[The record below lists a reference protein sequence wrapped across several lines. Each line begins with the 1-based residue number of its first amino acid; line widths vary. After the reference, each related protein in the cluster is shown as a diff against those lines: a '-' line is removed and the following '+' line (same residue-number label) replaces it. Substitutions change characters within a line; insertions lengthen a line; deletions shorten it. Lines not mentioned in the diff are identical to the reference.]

1 MMLLENKV
9 AIVTGSAKGMGRGI
23 ALKFA
28 GEGAKIVA
36 CDLDYEGCQ
45 SVAGEI
51 KTAGG
56 EALAF
61 RTDITK
67 SAEIAETVK
76 GTLAEF
82 GTIDVLVNCAG
93 GVPGTHASGATGTF
107 DEAEWNRI
115 ININLTGPWL
125 VTEAVLPTMKKNR
138 SGSIMFISSMGAV
151 QPVVSV
157 LHYHSAKAGVIGL
170 SLNLAFELAPLGIRV
185 NTIVPG
191 PIETTFWD
199 SLLPPGPERDTFF
212 SALSRHEV
220 PVGRMGTSEDI
231 AGAALFLASD
241 LSAFVTGQTMCVA
254 GGQPMHSHNTVFN
267 IENYLKN
274 RGLL

>member
-1 MMLLENKV
+1 MLLENKV
-9 AIVTGSAKGMGRGI
+9 AIVTGGAKGMGRGI
-23 ALKFA
+23 CLKYA
-28 GEGAKIVA
+28 QEGAKVVA
-36 CDLDYEGCQ
+36 CDLDYEGCK
-45 SVAGEI
+45 SVAEEVRA
-51 KTAGG
+51 AGG

-61 RTDITK
+61 KTDITK
-67 SAEIAETVK
+67 STEIAEMVK

-93 GVPGTHASGATGTF
+93 GVPGTHASGASGTF

-115 ININLTGPWL
+115 IAINLTGPWL
-125 VTEAVLPTMKKNR
+125 VTDAVLPTMKKNQ
-138 SGSIMFISSMGAV
+138 SGSIMFVSSMGAV

-170 SLNLAFELAPLGIRV
+170 SLNLAFELAPLNIRV

-199 SLLPPGPERDTFF
+199 SLLPPGPERDAFF
-212 SALSRHEV
+212 SALSNHEV
-220 PVGRMGTSEDI
+220 PLKRMGTSEDI
-231 AGAALFLASD
+231 AGAALFFASD
-241 LSAFVTGQTMCVA
+241 LSAFVTGQTLCVA

-267 IENYLKN
+267 IENYLKS

>member
-1 MMLLENKV
+1 MLLENKV
-9 AIVTGSAKGMGRGI
+9 AIVTGGAKGMGRGI

-28 GEGAKIVA
+28 EEGAKVVP

-45 SVAGEI
+45 SVTQEI
-51 KTAGG
+51 KAAGG

-61 RTDITK
+61 KVDITK
-67 SAEIAETVK
+67 SADIAEMVS
-76 GTLAEF
+76 GTLSEF
-82 GTIDVLVNCAG
+82 GTIDTLVNCAG
-93 GVPGTHASGATGTF
+93 GVPGTHASGASGTF

-125 VTEAVLPTMKKNR
+125 VTDAVLPTMKKNQ

-170 SLNLAFELAPLGIRV
+170 SLNLAFELAPLGIRA

-199 SLLPPGPERDTFF
+199 SLLPPGPERDAFF
-212 SALSRHEV
+212 SALSKHEV
-220 PVGRMGTSEDI
+220 PLKRMGTSEDI

-241 LSAFVTGQTMCVA
+241 LSAFVTGQTLCVA

-267 IENYLKN
+267 IENYLKS

>member
-1 MMLLENKV
+1 MLLENKV
-9 AIVTGSAKGMGRGI
+9 AIVTGGAKGMGRGI
-23 ALKFA
+23 GLKFA
-28 GEGAKIVA
+28 AEGAKVVA
-36 CDLDYEGCQ
+36 CDLDYEGCK
-45 SVAGEI
+45 SVAEEI
-51 KTAGG
+51 RAAGG
-56 EALAF
+56 RALAF
-61 RTDITK
+61 KTDITK
-67 SAEIAETVK
+67 SAEIAEMVS

-125 VTEAVLPTMKKNR
+125 VTDAVLPVMKKNR
-138 SGSIMFISSMGAV
+138 SGSIMFVSSMGAV

-157 LHYHSAKAGVIGL
+157 LHYHAAKAGVIGL
-170 SLNLAFELAPLGIRV
+170 SLNLAFELAPLNIRV
-185 NTIVPG
+185 NTIIPG

-199 SLLPPGPERDTFF
+199 SLLPAGPERDAFF
-212 SALSRHEV
+212 SALSDHEV
-220 PVGRMGTSEDI
+220 PLKRMGTSEDI
-231 AGAALFLASD
+231 AGAALFFASD
-241 LSAFVTGQTMCVA
+241 LSAFVTGQTLCVA

-267 IENYLKN
+267 IEKYLKS